1 MQSQGERPPDRRE
14 LREGLVERLRRAG
27 CVFAEDEARLLR
39 AAAAEEGAL
48 ERMVRRRTAGEFL
61 EHVLGAVEIFGER
74 LSVGPGVFVPRQ
86 RTALLIERTLDACR
100 GRAAPTVLEACC
112 GVAPI
117 AALVARRHPSAQV
130 HAMDRDETALRHAQK
145 NLPASAR
152 THRAES
158 LAGLPPALLGRVDV
172 LAAVPPYVPEG
183 ELAHMPR
190 EARDH
195 EPRAALLGGP
205 DGLAVVRRLL
215 RDAPPYLA
223 AGGELLLEM
232 HRDQVPLA
240 AAEAR
245 EMGAYRRIEGVHAG
259 DGGTAVLHLEG
270 E

>member
-1 MQSQGERPPDRRE
+1 M
-14 LREGLVERLRRAG
+14 
-27 CVFAEDEARLLR
+27 FAEDEARLLR

-158 LAGLPPALLGRVDV
+158 LAGLPPPRSSGGSTSSPPCRPTCPRGSWRTCRARPATTSRALRCS
-172 LAAVPPYVPEG
+172 EG
-183 ELAHMPR
+183 PTGS
-190 EARDH
+190 
-195 EPRAALLGGP
+195 PW
-205 DGLAVVRRLL
+205 
-215 RDAPPYLA
+215 
-223 AGGELLLEM
+223 
-232 HRDQVPLA
+232 
-240 AAEAR
+240 
-245 EMGAYRRIEGVHAG
+245 
-259 DGGTAVLHLEG
+259 
-270 E
+270 